1 MKPPFILRLIGGA
14 IVVAAA
20 LVILALLFLAL
31 PGTDGWLVRV
41 VYAAFAVLAFVLL
54 RERVGW
60 LALALVVLAVIPPA
74 VSLVIGLRSYVGL
87 DSASYAEEEWK
98 VRSLPEGRRPLIVH
112 LSDPHFIGKADG
124 KTYEGDEWKIG
135 VLDETAAKII
145 ELKPKFVIV
154 SGDITDRGTAA
165 EWEQAE
171 ETLLSPLAKAGIE
184 LILAPG
190 NHDLQP
196 FFIEP
201 TKGPPASRSGRQM
214 SAYLKVAARYAT
226 GLQTSDGSP
235 FERRMGW
242 IPPSEEEIEKITQ
255 QWLQC
260 SMGCPSEGIR
270 GCSYGCNQWLDRQVL
285 SFEKHVEVEDACGAW
300 YPMVR
305 LDKDSGAVFIV
316 LCSNRRLVET
326 AGTNAIGELGDKQ
339 IEGLRKSLNS
349 LPTDVRHVFVVLHH
363 TVVKRP
369 GERWGLPTRW
379 DQRGI
384 FDSSAFEFATLPN
397 RLPESLEVVRIL
409 QSMAAAHPKIR
420 VHLAF
425 GHRHA
430 AFLGK
435 IDQKDELAG
444 RPWVWVSEAPA
455 AYDPEGGIWIGY
467 DSPDN
472 KWMKWRWW
480 NAGQ

>member
-1 MKPPFILRLIGGA
+1 MSLTPASILRFILRLFGGA

-20 LVILALLFLAL
+20 FMILAWLVLAL
-31 PGTDGWLVRV
+31 PGTDGWVARTIFAASAV
-41 VYAAFAVLAFVLL
+41 VAFILL

-60 LALALVVLAVIPPA
+60 LALALLVLAVIPPA
-74 VSLVIGLRSYVGL
+74 VSLVIGLQSYVGL

-98 VRSLPEGRRPLIVH
+98 VRSLPEGRRPFIVH

-124 KTYEGDEWKIG
+124 KTYEGNEWKVG

-145 ELKPKFVIV
+145 ELNPKFVVV
-154 SGDITDRGTAA
+154 SGDITDRGAAA

-171 ETLLSPLAKAGIE
+171 KTLLSPVAKAGIE

-196 FFIEP
+196 FFDEAT
-201 TKGPPASRSGRQM
+201 TKGRQM

-226 GLQTSDGSP
+226 GVQTPDGLP

-242 IPPSEEEIEKITQ
+242 IPSSAEEIKRIEEK
-255 QWLQC
+255 WSQC
-260 SMGCPSEGIR
+260 HMGCPSEGIR
-270 GCSYGCNQWLDRQVL
+270 GCSYGCNQWLDQQVL
-285 SFEKHVEVEDACGAW
+285 SFEKYVEVEDACGAW

-305 LDKDSGAVFIV
+305 LDKDSGTVFIV
-316 LCSNRRLVET
+316 LCSNHHLVQT

-339 IEGLRKSLNS
+339 IRGLRRSLDS
-349 LPTDVRHVFVVLHH
+349 LPKSVRYVFVVLHH

-369 GERWGLPTRW
+369 GELFGLPARW
-379 DQRGI
+379 DRRGI

-397 RLPESLEVVRIL
+397 RLPESLEVVEIL
-409 QSMAAAHPKIR
+409 RSVAAAHPKIR
-420 VHLAF
+420 VHIAF

-435 IDQKDELAG
+435 IDQLVDG
-444 RPWVWVSEAPA
+444 PWVWVSEAPA

-467 DSPDN
+467 EELPDN
-472 KWMKWRWW
+472 KRMQWRWW
-480 NAGQ
+480 SAGR